1 MTTSPYTVD
10 TDWLFARLDD
20 PNLSIVDAS
29 WYLPTMLVNGEPR
42 DGKAEY
48 EAQHIPGAVYFDIDD
63 ITQADS
69 NLPHTLASP
78 EVFAQKVGALGISDE
93 DTIVVYDGMGLFSA
107 ARVWW
112 NFRIMGASKA
122 VLLNGGLP
130 RWIEDRLP
138 IEAGQS
144 PLYPKLFKA
153 NHTPEAV
160 ASFADM
166 SAIVG
171 NGTMQVADA
180 RPAARFT
187 GEAPE
192 PRAGMRSGH
201 MPGAFSVPMTDLTS
215 NGALRPTDELKA
227 VFTNAG
233 VDLQKPIVTSCGSG
247 VTAAVLSLALETIG
261 HRDHKLYDGSWS
273 EWGGREDT
281 PVESG

>member
-1 MTTSPYTVD
+1 MSASPFTVD

-20 PNLSIVDAS
+20 PNISLVDAS
-29 WYLPTMLVNGEPR
+29 WYLPTMLVNGVPR

-69 NLPHTLASP
+69 PLPHPLASP

-112 NFRIMGASKA
+112 NFRIMGASKV

-130 RWIEDRLP
+130 QWIENRLP
-138 IEAGQS
+138 IEAGRS

-153 NHTPEAV
+153 NYTPEAV
-160 ASFADM
+160 ASFDDM
-166 SAIVG
+166 KAIVG
-171 NGTMQVADA
+171 DGSMQVADA

-201 MPGAFSVPMTDLTS
+201 MPGAYSVPMTDLTS
-215 NGALRPTDELKA
+215 NGALRPADELKS
-227 VFTNAG
+227 VFINAG
-233 VDLQKPIVTSCGSG
+233 VDLQKPVVTSCGSG
-247 VTAAVLSLALETIG
+247 VTAAVLTVALETIG

-281 PVESG
+281 PVEID